1 MFTDGPPLGSAS
13 GEFQVSKGVS
23 NGKMKIS
30 RLDGELQVSKG
41 VSNGKMKI
49 SRSDPRRAQGSS
61 SGEFQV
67 SKGVSNGKMKISRS
81 EPGNPTILL
90 RSIMEIPGV

>member
-1 MFTDGPPLGSAS
+1 
-13 GEFQVSKGVS
+13 
-23 NGKMKIS
+23 
-30 RLDGELQVSKG
+30 
-41 VSNGKMKI
+41 MKI

-81 EPGNPTILL
+81 DGELHV
-90 RSIMEIPGV
+90 SKGVSNGKMKISGPDQITDLVRTRGTPRYYYVV